1 MSSIFDQMLSRYEI
15 NTNEDKHNALH
26 EVIQQ
31 ITLSALYRAGFF
43 TKAAFYG
50 GTCLR
55 IFYDSQRFSEDMDFS
70 LMEKDEN
77 FTIENY
83 FDAIRSEFKAFGR
96 EVSITKKNKK
106 QDSQVESAF
115 LKDNTEIV
123 NVEFQTE
130 RTVKVKI
137 EIDRDPPLNFS
148 TEHKLLLL
156 PFSFMTRCFT
166 LPSLFAGKMHALLFR
181 NWRNRVKGRDWYD
194 LEWYC
199 RNGSSLDFEHL
210 KERSLQSGYSGP
222 QEFTKDLCIDLLKR
236 RIESTSIEMVKADVN
251 PFIKNTRE
259 LDIWSNDYFLQ
270 LADMINFE

>member
-1 MSSIFDQMLSRYEI
+1 
-15 NTNEDKHNALH
+15 
-26 EVIQQ
+26 
-31 ITLSALYRAGFF
+31 
-43 TKAAFYG
+43 
-50 GTCLR
+50 
-55 IFYDSQRFSEDMDFS
+55 
-70 LMEKDEN
+70 MEKDEN

-83 FDAIRSEFKAFGR
+83 FDTIRSEFKAFGR
-96 EVSITKKNKK
+96 EVSITRKNKK
-106 QDSQVESAF
+106 QGSQVESAF
-115 LKDNTEIV
+115 LKDNTEII

-137 EIDRDPPLNFS
+137 EIDKDPPLNFT

-166 LPSLFAGKMHALLFR
+166 LPGLFAGKMHALLFR

-199 RNGSSLDFEHL
+199 RRGSSLDFEHL

-222 QEFTKDLCIDLLKR
+222 QEFTRDLCFDLLKR
-236 RIESTSIEMVKADVN
+236 RIASTNIEMVKADVS
-251 PFIKNTRE
+251 PFIKNTEE

-270 LADMINFE
+270 LADMIKFE